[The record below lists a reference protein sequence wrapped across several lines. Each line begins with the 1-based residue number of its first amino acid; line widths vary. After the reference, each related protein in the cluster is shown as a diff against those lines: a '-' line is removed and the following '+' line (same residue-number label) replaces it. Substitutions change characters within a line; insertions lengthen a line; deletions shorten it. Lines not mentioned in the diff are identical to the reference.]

1 MSNNLKP
8 ENGGGSKTPPMK
20 GSPGPAKPAP
30 AAAGAAPP
38 AKGPPIKLPP
48 LFRNIDWLSFG
59 ITTLFTFIGYYLT
72 LAPQVT
78 LEDSG
83 ELATASMYAGVPHPP
98 GYPVWTI
105 YTWLFTVLFPVS
117 NIAYRVGMSS
127 AVAGAFGCGIV
138 SMLVSR
144 GSSMIIEGIADLKQV
159 DRRLENSLCVVA
171 GFVAGMLLGFNG
183 FMWSQAVI

>member
-1 MSNNLKP
+1 MSNNVPKKP
-8 ENGGGSKTPPMK
+8 ENGATSKTPPMK
-20 GSPGPAKPAP
+20 GTPGPVKPAP
-30 AAAGAAPP
+30 SASGPVPP
-38 AKGPPIKLPP
+38 AKAPPVKVPP
-48 LFRNIDWLSFG
+48 LFRNIDWLTFA
-59 ITTLFTFIGYYLT
+59 ITTLFTFVGYYLT

-127 AVAGAFGCGIV
+127 GVAGAFRCWIV
-138 SMLVSR
+138 SMLVSQ
-144 GSSMIIEGIADLKQV
+144 GSRRRV
-159 DRRLENSLCVVA
+159 DGMHERQALERWL
-171 GFVAGMLLGFNG
+171 
-183 FMWSQAVI
+183 